1 MEITKAS
8 LSNMDENGSSSRKN
22 DDFSDFSTFIHK
34 KATSEKVALSIFA
47 AENEN
52 KKNNSSQS
60 L

>member
-22 DDFSDFSTFIHK
+22 DEFSDFSTFIHK
-34 KATSEKVALSIFA
+34 KATSKKVALSIFA

-52 KKNNSSQS
+52 KKE
-60 L
+60 